1 MRRSD
6 LISGSLI
13 VLSGLLMIFVIV
25 PTQINTAGDYGLD
38 PAFFPLMVLWL
49 LVIMGVVLVAS
60 RMRQPA
66 DPPEAEPVLDRWNW
80 RFIAG
85 ASIFLLVGFIAI
97 DRLGFIVAGTMMIAV
112 LMFFIELRH
121 LNWLEVVGVSLIA
134 PFVIYY
140 VLYHLFSVQLPAGVL
155 SP

>member
-1 MRRSD
+1 MQRSD
-6 LISGSLI
+6 LISGSL
-13 VLSGLLMIFVIV
+13 LTLAGLLMIFVIV
-25 PTQINTAGDYGLD
+25 PVQINTVGDYGLD

-49 LVIMGVVLVAS
+49 LVIMGVLLVVS

-66 DPPEAEPVLDRWNW
+66 DPPDAEPVLDRWNW
-80 RFIAG
+80 WFIAG
-85 ASIFLLVGFIAI
+85 VSIFLLLGFIAI
-97 DRLGFIVAGTMMIAV
+97 DRLGFIIAGAMMIAV

-121 LNWLEVVGVSLIA
+121 LNWREVISVSLIS

-140 VLYHLFSVQLPAGVL
+140 LLYHLFNVQLPAGLL

>member
-25 PTQINTAGDYGLD
+25 PVQINTVGDYGLD

-49 LVIMGVVLVAS
+49 LVIMGVLLVVS

-66 DPPEAEPVLDRWNW
+66 DPPDAEPVLDRWNW
-80 RFIAG
+80 WFIAG
-85 ASIFLLVGFIAI
+85 VSIFLLLGFIAI
-97 DRLGFIVAGTMMIAV
+97 DRLGFIIAGAMMIAV

-121 LNWLEVVGVSLIA
+121 LNWREVISVSLIS

-140 VLYHLFSVQLPAGVL
+140 LLYHLFNVQLPAGLL